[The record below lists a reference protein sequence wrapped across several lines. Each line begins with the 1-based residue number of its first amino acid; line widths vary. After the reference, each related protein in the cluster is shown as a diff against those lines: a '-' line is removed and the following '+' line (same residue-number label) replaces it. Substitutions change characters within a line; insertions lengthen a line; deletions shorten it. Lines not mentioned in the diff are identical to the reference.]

1 MISKD
6 TNSLEDL
13 KTNIISWYDFKNT
26 DSILLIGDIDKII
39 VEFLCKKFS
48 RVVVI
53 ENDANKINNLY
64 EISEQC
70 QNLSIIDELFF
81 DIDKFSEKFD
91 YIFIMNYFDKNQTDD
106 EIRSLIDE
114 KDKVLNENGKILAV
128 FKNKLS
134 AKEILNRKFDGFS
147 KERIS
152 NIIDY
157 SEFKYNK
164 FYYVLPNEDYVNIIF
179 SDNYLPTENDMGRNI
194 NFSSKSSNIGTLEN
208 EFFNRV
214 IKNYKKDFKN
224 CSNIFFV
231 DFK

>member
-13 KTNIISWYDFKNT
+13 KINIISWYDFKNT

-114 KDKVLNENGKILAV
+114 KDKVLNENEKILAV

-134 AKEILNRKFDGFS
+134 AKRGRLENNGVIL
-147 KERIS
+147 
-152 NIIDY
+152 
-157 SEFKYNK
+157 
-164 FYYVLPNEDYVNIIF
+164 
-179 SDNYLPTENDMGRNI
+179 
-194 NFSSKSSNIGTLEN
+194 SSKYCFSLKSPLNLK
-208 EFFNRV
+208 RM
-214 IKNYKKDFKN
+214 
-224 CSNIFFV
+224 
-231 DFK
+231 